1 MKFLHTSDW
10 HLGKYFFELSLLK
23 DQEHFL
29 KQLYDELHKAE
40 DSGEAYDA
48 LLICGDIYDRAV
60 PPPEAVSVFSRFL
73 TEVHDS
79 FPSLQ
84 IFAVSGNHDSAM
96 RLSFAQDLLSG
107 ANIHLITSASA
118 CAEPVIL
125 QKNGET
131 VAVYQIPFL
140 TGGAFCDQEGNPLH
154 RQQDLVAAACRNI
167 EDDMKTR
174 PGVPAVVCAHLFTN
188 GAVTGDS
195 ETSFVGTAEA
205 VPPSLFEP
213 FAYTALGHIHRMQ
226 HFSAGGGAE
235 SSSVYYSGAP
245 LAYSFGENADKC
257 FLRVEISGNTAPKVT
272 QIPVEPLHPVV
283 RAEGSFEELL
293 ALPKEKYGSCY
304 IEAVCTDMV
313 HHENPMGLLKS
324 RLEGVLSYRHP
335 VPQTTGG
342 RRDPEKQYTVQSGNP
357 GDFGEIFD
365 DFVREIYGTDFL
377 EENKEHFAETKALFL
392 KTAEE
397 IAGENAK

>member
-29 KQLYDELHKAE
+29 NQLFEELQKAE
-40 DSGEAYDA
+40 DNSEAYDA

-60 PPPEAVSVFSRFL
+60 PPPEAVAVFSRFL
-73 TEVHDS
+73 TKVHEA
-79 FPSLQ
+79 FPDLHV
-84 IFAVSGNHDSAM
+84 FAISGNHDSAM
-96 RLSFAQDLLSG
+96 RLSFAQNLLAG
-107 ANIHLITSASA
+107 ANIHLCTSASA

-140 TGGAFCDQEGNPLH
+140 TGGAFCDQEDNPLH
-154 RQQDLVAAACRNI
+154 KQYDLVAAACKNI
-167 EDDMKTR
+167 ENDMKSR
-174 PGVPAVVCAHLFTN
+174 PDVPAVVCAHLFTN

-213 FAYTALGHIHRMQ
+213 FAYTALGHIHKMQ
-226 HFSAGGGAE
+226 HFSAGSKAE
-235 SSSVYYSGAP
+235 TSTVYYSGSP
-245 LAYSFGENADKC
+245 LAYSFGENSDKC
-257 FLRVEISGNTAPKVT
+257 FLRVEISRNSPPKIT
-272 QIPVEPLHPVV
+272 QITVKPLHPVV
-283 RAEGSFEELL
+283 RAEGTFEELL
-293 ALPKEKYGSCY
+293 ALPKEEFENCY
-304 IEAVCTDMV
+304 IEAICTDTI
-313 HHENPMGLLKS
+313 HHENAMGLLKS
-324 RLEGVLSYRHP
+324 RFEGVLSYRHP
-335 VPQTTGG
+335 IPAATGK
-342 RRDPEKQYTVQSGNP
+342 RNPSKQYTVQSEDARNFSG
-357 GDFGEIFD
+357 IFD
-365 DFVREIYGTDFL
+365 DFVNEIYETDFL
-377 EENKEHFAETKALFL
+377 EENKEQFAEEKALFL